1 MFSSRCLNNK
11 IIKCIIK
18 KQFAFDYYG
27 DDLEMHGIINFEWLV
42 KRFMKY

>member
-1 MFSSRCLNNK
+1 MFSSRYLNNK

-18 KQFAFDYYG
+18 KQFAFDYYDG
-27 DDLEMHGIINFEWLV
+27 DLETRGIINFEWLV